1 PLPGCEHSAHA
12 VYPRRIAMTTLD
24 TLRDALPDYARDLK
38 LNLGSV
44 LAPTGAPGLNERQ
57 IWAVALG
64 AAEASR
70 NPAFAA
76 AIGELSAAHL
86 DAAYQTGARA
96 AAAIMGMN
104 NVYYRFLHLVEDP
117 EYGRM
122 PARLRMNVIGNPGM
136 DKADFELI
144 SLAVSAI
151 NGCGTCVASH
161 ERRVRQHGLSREAVQ
176 SAVRI
181 AATVHA
187 AARVLDNVGWAAA
200 LGEAQAAED
209 RRLRLHKEQNRQLRT
224 ANVSLAG
231 LFCCSIEPWPAV
243 S

>member
-1 PLPGCEHSAHA
+1 
-12 VYPRRIAMTTLD
+12 MTTLD

-44 LAPTGAPGLNERQ
+44 LSPTGAPGLNERQ

-76 AIGELSAAHL
+76 AIGDLATAHL
-86 DAAYQTGARA
+86 DAAYQTAARA

-104 NVYYRFLHLVEDP
+104 NVYYRFLHLVDDP

-122 PARLRMNVIGNPGM
+122 PARLRMNVIANPGI
-136 DKADFELI
+136 DKVDFELV

-161 ERRVRQHGLSREAVQ
+161 ERQIRQHGLPREAVQ

-187 AARVLDNVGWAAA
+187 AARVLDNVGWAVAA
-200 LGEAQAAED
+200 GKAQAA
-209 RRLRLHKEQNRQLRT
+209 
-224 ANVSLAG
+224 
-231 LFCCSIEPWPAV
+231 
-243 S
+243 

>member
-1 PLPGCEHSAHA
+1 
-12 VYPRRIAMTTLD
+12 MTTLD

-44 LAPTGAPGLNERQ
+44 LSPTGAPGLTERQ

-76 AIGELSAAHL
+76 AMGELAAAHL
-86 DAAYQTGARA
+86 DAVHQTGARA

-104 NVYYRFLHLVEDP
+104 NVYYRFLHLVDDP

-122 PARLRMNVIGNPGM
+122 PARLRMNVIGNPGI
-136 DKADFELI
+136 DKVDFELV

-161 ERRVRQHGLSREAVQ
+161 ERQIRQHGLSREAVQ
-176 SAVRI
+176 SAARI

-187 AARVLDNVGWAAA
+187 VARVLDNVAWQTAI
-200 LGEAQAAED
+200 GEAQAA
-209 RRLRLHKEQNRQLRT
+209 
-224 ANVSLAG
+224 
-231 LFCCSIEPWPAV
+231 
-243 S
+243 

>member
-1 PLPGCEHSAHA
+1 MP
-12 VYPRRIAMTTLD
+12 TLE

-44 LAPTGAPGLNERQ
+44 LSPTGAPGLTERQ

-70 NPAFAA
+70 NAAFAA
-76 AIGELSAAHL
+76 AIGGLAAAHL

-122 PARLRMNVIGNPGM
+122 PARLRMNVIGNPGI

-161 ERRVRQHGLSREAVQ
+161 ERQVRQHGLSREAVQ

-187 AARVLDNVGWAAA
+187 VARVLDNVGW
-200 LGEAQAAED
+200 GSTVSDTAQA
-209 RRLRLHKEQNRQLRT
+209 T
-224 ANVSLAG
+224 
-231 LFCCSIEPWPAV
+231 
-243 S
+243 